1 VDEDAPDAAL
11 SVIAM
16 HTFLQPW
23 LSARLR
29 ALMRKEFTQIRRD
42 PRLALT
48 LLVQPVITS
57 MLLGFAL
64 NATVSYIRLGLLD
77 DSQTQQS
84 RALVSALT
92 DSQSFRLTGAYVSAG
107 GLDDALGRGDLDA
120 GLVIRR
126 DYARTLERGHATTV
140 QFVLNAI
147 NANTA
152 AIAQGYAESILQS
165 YNRRLSA
172 DGVHAIFQPAGGAPV
187 ARGQM
192 VLRPAFL
199 FNPGLVA
206 SWFIVTGVFGLL
218 MVLDTSIV
226 ASATM
231 LKERE
236 TGTIEQLLMS
246 PANTTEI
253 IVAKI
258 APLFALMCGMILSV
272 TGVLRF
278 VFHVPFHGN
287 VLVVWAGAALCV
299 LSGIGIGTVIAT
311 FSRSAQQALL
321 TAFFVNPAL
330 VTLSGVLTPIEAM
343 PRWLQPLTIFNP
355 ITHFVTITRDVLLK
369 GGGFVQVWPSFA
381 GLIVLT
387 IGLTSLSVWRFRNQL
402 R

>member
-1 VDEDAPDAAL
+1 MRSL
-11 SVIAM
+11 IRRL
-16 HTFLQPW
+16 FN
-23 LSARLR
+23 ARVR

-42 PRLALT
+42 PRLAMT
-48 LLVQPVITS
+48 LLVQPVLTT

-64 NATVSYIRLGLLD
+64 NATVSHVRLGLLD
-77 DSQTQQS
+77 ESQTGQS

-92 DSQSFRLTGAYVSAG
+92 DSHSFRLAGTYFSAH
-107 GLDDALGRGDLDA
+107 GLEDALGRGDLDA
-120 GLVIRR
+120 GLVIRA
-126 DYARTLERGHATTV
+126 DYDRTLERGQPTTV

-152 AIAQGYAESILQS
+152 AIAQGYAEGIIQS
-165 YNRRLSA
+165 YNRRLA
-172 DGVHAIFQPAGGAPV
+172 ANGLHATFQHAGAEAMP
-187 ARGQM
+187 RGQA

-199 FNPGLVA
+199 FNPGLAA

-253 IVAKI
+253 IIAKI

-272 TGVLRF
+272 TAVVRW

-287 VLVVWAGAALCV
+287 VLLVWAGACLCV

-321 TAFFVNPAL
+321 TAFFINPAL

-369 GGGFVQVWPSFA
+369 GGGLSHVWPSFA
-381 GLIVLT
+381 GLIALT